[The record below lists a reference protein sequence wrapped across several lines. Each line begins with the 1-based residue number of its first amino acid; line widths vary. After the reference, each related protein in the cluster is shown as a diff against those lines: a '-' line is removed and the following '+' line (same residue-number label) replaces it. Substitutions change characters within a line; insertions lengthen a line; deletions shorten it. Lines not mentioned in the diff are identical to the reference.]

1 MVDIPS
7 IAAAMTS
14 LKTAADIAKGML
26 DLKAG
31 ADARGVV
38 IDLQSVILNAQSSAL
53 AAQSEQ
59 MTLLQRVAELEKEAS
74 RAAAWESEKQ
84 RYRLRDYGNQRFA
97 YELRLESANGEPLHR
112 LCAKCFQ
119 EGRKSI
125 LHFQSAF
132 TDSSSTR
139 TERYDCAECK
149 TEFWF

>member
-59 MTLLQRVAELEKEAS
+59 MTLLQRVAELEKRSVS
-74 RAAAWESEKQ
+74 RGSLGIGKTAISTA
-84 RYRLRDYGNQRFA
+84 RLR
-97 YELRLESANGEPLHR
+97 ESAIR
-112 LCAKCFQ
+112 L
-119 EGRKSI
+119 
-125 LHFQSAF
+125 
-132 TDSSSTR
+132 
-139 TERYDCAECK
+139 
-149 TEFWF
+149 